1 MQATRLQ
8 VIAEQWT
15 ERSGAE
21 EKGFILPIAVTS
33 AVCVALADV
42 SKLGCVWGGEG
53 VGGRVVML
61 AEMRMDVKNGW
72 ARVEWGTVWYSASSS
87 CAMYG

>member
-1 MQATRLQ
+1 VSQTPPHLASRGDGRCRRPRLQ

-15 ERSGAE
+15 EGSGAE

-42 SKLGCVWGGEG
+42 SKLGWGWGKER
-53 VGGRVVML
+53 VGRRVVML
-61 AEMRMDVKNGW
+61 AEMRMKISIG
-72 ARVEWGTVWYSASSS
+72 
-87 CAMYG
+87 